1 MKTPKQFKSIFAID
15 EILVAYKIGAITL
28 EDADRMIKKHIK
40 EHVEDMTK
48 KLKTKGKVLTPDN
61 NEHVRQYL
69 SDAKKGRK
77 LRKK

>member
-1 MKTPKQFKSIFAID
+1 MNNITPKKENYVEIQGIKFKA
-15 EILVAYKIGAITL
+15 T
-28 EDADRMIKKHIK
+28 
-40 EHVEDMTK
+40 
-48 KLKTKGKVLTPDN
+48 GKVLTPD

>member
-1 MKTPKQFKSIFAID
+1 MKTPKQFKSRFAID
-15 EILVAYKIGAITL
+15 EILVAYKIGKISL
-28 EDADRMIKKHIK
+28 EDAERIVNIYIR

-48 KLKTKGKVLTPDN
+48 KLKTTGKVLTPD